1 MDVRRWIS
9 LSPGDN
15 LGDLKSGQK
24 LLVLGGA
31 TLVGM
36 YAIQLA
42 KNAGA
47 HVTVTASDNK
57 MPDGVSKA
65 DFCKSL
71 GADEAW
77 VAAVVC
83 KHRLRTYLRSHSTS
97 A

>member
-1 MDVRRWIS
+1 MEVSDWTS
-9 LSPGDN
+9 LSAGDN
-15 LGDLKSGQK
+15 LGDVKSGQK

-47 HVTVTASDNK
+47 HVAVTASDNK
-57 MPDGVSKA
+57 MPDGVSKV

-77 VAAVVC
+77 VAAAAAR
-83 KHRLRTYLRSHSTS
+83 RL
-97 A
+97 